1 MRSKRTFEDTVAAA
15 CEAAANFLA
24 RREHSA
30 RELSLK
36 LGKKGYSEDV
46 LADALVELRRR
57 DWLNETRFAAFIAR
71 HRASQ
76 GRGPR
81 WVAAEL
87 QAQGVSEQDAAAA
100 LSQEEVDWDQAC
112 AYALAR
118 MKTADPL
125 AKQRHKLYQRGF
137 ASEHI
142 ASAQVLVRSRAQAQ
156 P

>member
-87 QAQGVSEQDAAAA
+87 
-100 LSQEEVDWDQAC
+100 SQEEVDWDQAC